1 MSPSNSGNP
10 VLVNAS
16 VNSYSFV
23 LYSHLSSLIKS
34 INVASFL
41 LYNFTF
47 FLRLKLFVISSW
59 FKSLVSLL
67 VSLSSSS
74 SSSSSDSDS
83 DSFNSKNSSVFFFL
97 KFAGI

>member
-23 LYSHLSSLIKS
+23 LYSHFSSLINS
-34 INVASFL
+34 SNVAFFL

-47 FLRLKLFVISSW
+47 LLRLKLLMATSLFNSSM
-59 FKSLVSLL
+59 LL
-67 VSLSSSS
+67 EASSTSS

-83 DSFNSKNSSVFFFL
+83 ESFSSTNSSVFFFL